1 MYMSTLPPPF
11 GAFGWIYFAKIR
23 VLYDIGICFS
33 KKKFLFRKSNWKMA
47 GRFALAERYLP
58 AIMLLIV

>member
-1 MYMSTLPPPF
+1 MDILCKDKGF
-11 GAFGWIYFAKIR
+11 IR
-23 VLYDIGICFS
+23 YWNMFQQ
-33 KKKFLFRKSNWKMA
+33 KKFLFRKSNWKMT